1 MKGSD
6 ILDFGSRVHGFILV
20 MQQLM
25 LFFLFLELDQF
36 LFEDILEVLYQLLV
50 IFLDLRDLYLG
61 ALQHIVFDLVAVASH
76 GDFEP
81 LFQTGFHRS
90 SVVVFLGAFLHLPEM
105 LILDGVL
112 FPSTEKSAFVV
123 LGVEKSRKVFNFIPF
138 FLNLSRYFG
147 TFLLRIQ

>member
-1 MKGSD
+1 VEGSD

-20 MQQLM
+20 
-25 LFFLFLELDQF
+25 
-36 LFEDILEVLYQLLV
+36 
-50 IFLDLRDLYLG
+50 
-61 ALQHIVFDLVAVASH
+61 AVASH
-76 GDFEP
+76 SNFEP

-138 FLNLSRYFG
+138 FLNLGRYFG